1 MEIYIRWKRMVKN
14 EFKDVVIFLFFG
26 VVYFF
31 LEKEIEYFY
40 KNRIEFI
47 VLIIF

>member
-1 MEIYIRWKRMVKN
+1 MVKN
-14 EFKDVVIFLFFG
+14 EFKDVVIFLFLG
-26 VVYFF
+26 GDDFF
-31 LEKEIEYFY
+31 IEKIMVDFY